1 MNLPDLNHFLRPNV
15 SIFVLGVYLIAFLA
29 IDAPLSLPYMLLVPV
44 FIMVCSASIIFNHY
58 CDYESD
64 RKSKQ
69 IYRFPVASGKVSKGT
84 ALATSMILMVM
95 PVAVAYVFLPAAVFY
110 LVLFSDFMIIAY
122 SARPLR
128 IKERPYL
135 ETIWN
140 GLGYGTLPFYIVAL
154 TAGKEITL
162 NMHTLGLIPFLVASS
177 GHILLQVR
185 DIDDDKKGRVRTTS
199 TRLGLKK
206 MITLSKIFVLLAGAT
221 IAYLALAGFLNYFA
235 WLALATGAI
244 IYMEHKKM
252 KKVEKSYTRL
262 MAAYAVAGIFFFI
275 SLV

>member
-1 MNLPDLNHFLRPNV
+1 MNLSDLNHFLRPNV
-15 SIFVLGVYLIAFLA
+15 SIFVLGIYLIAFLA
-29 IDAPLSLPYMLLVPV
+29 VDAAFSFSFLLLMPV
-44 FIMVCSASIIFNHY
+44 FIMICFASITFNHY

-64 RKSKQ
+64 RKSRQ
-69 IYRFPVASGKVSKGT
+69 IYRFPVASGKVAKET
-84 ALATSMILMVM
+84 ALIVSIILMTI
-95 PVAVAYVFLPAAVFY
+95 PLALAYVFLPTAVFY

-140 GLGYGTLPFYIVAL
+140 GLGYGTLPFYIVVL

-162 NMHTLGLIPFLVASS
+162 NMHMLGLIPFLVASS

-185 DIDDDKKGRVRTTS
+185 DINDDKKSNVRTTS

-206 MITLSKIFVLLAGAT
+206 MVTLSKIFVLLAGVT
-221 IAYLALAGFLNYFA
+221 IAYLALTVFLNYFA
-235 WLALATGAI
+235 WLSIAAGAL
-244 IYMEHKKM
+244 IYLEHRKM
-252 KKVEKSYTRL
+252 KTVEKSYAKL
-262 MAAYAVAGIFFFI
+262 MVAYAIAGIFFFLALI
-275 SLV
+275 